1 MKKFMCT
8 AAAVA
13 FSLYATAQE
22 KADSAKIDILLL
34 PNVELNAVNVLGTW
48 AEKNDPIA
56 QINLTQKDI
65 EALNTGR
72 DLPYVLQDVAGVVS
86 FSDAGNGVG
95 YTNMRV
101 RGSDI
106 TRINVTVNGIP
117 MNDAESHG
125 VVWVNTPDLMSS
137 TNAIQLQKGVG
148 TSTNGSG
155 AFGASLG
162 LSTLGA
168 GEKGGR
174 ITLGAGSYGTQRAT
188 LEANTG
194 KSASGFWMNT
204 RISSITSDGYVE
216 RASSDLQ
223 SYYVSAG
230 FAGGGHYVEAVR
242 FGGGERTYQ
251 AWYGVDSTTMYGG
264 AWDAA
269 PRTNAAGAI
278 YDDMWNVVGTYDDQV
293 DNYGQEHTQLHYRYS
308 NLFGGTFA
316 AALHHTA
323 GAGYYEEYNQGS
335 VLGLSFMDFGLMPYY
350 TATGDTVAY
359 GDVVT
364 RKWLDNDF
372 YGATSSWTYENGGQ
386 RVQLGGGVHRYEGAH
401 FGRVI
406 WANNPNVST
415 LDGEYYTGDA
425 VKDDA
430 NIYAKY
436 AVTSNNLLVY
446 ADAQY
451 RYVNHSSTG
460 GSATG
465 PANFD
470 RTFNF
475 FNPKVGMTYNLGGN
489 QVFGAYAGVGHREP
503 NRTDLQY
510 AADAN
515 ALQAERMLDIEFNF
529 RNSGEEWAFD
539 VNAYRQ
545 QYQNQLVL
553 TGAIDA
559 QGYPIREN
567 VGQSFRQ
574 GIEFTGAYE
583 LTSALSATA
592 NVALSQN
599 ENVNWVSDPTSSFVD
614 NTTIAFSPGAVASAR
629 LTYAKKGFEA
639 TLWNQY
645 VGKQYM
651 SNEGLEA
658 HSLPAYHII
667 NARTSYTWNCSD
679 MQRLV
684 GFVEFRNLG
693 NTSYAAN
700 GYMYRDELDNYIAYY
715 YAQATFNI
723 MTGLTFEF

>member
-1 MKKFMCT
+1 MKHVMST
-8 AAAVA
+8 AVA
-13 FSLYATAQE
+13 VALSLYATAQE

-34 PNVELNAVNVLGTW
+34 PNVELNEVNVLGTW
-48 AEKNDPIA
+48 AQKEDPIA
-56 QINLTQKDI
+56 QINLTEKDI

-125 VVWVNTPDLMSS
+125 VFWVNTPDLMSS

-188 LEANTG
+188 MEAGTG

-251 AWYGVDSTTMYGG
+251 AWYGVDSTTMYGP
-264 AWDAA
+264 DAY
-269 PRTNAAGAI
+269 PQFNAAGAL
-278 YDDMWNVVGTYDDQV
+278 YDDAWSVIGTYDDQV

-323 GAGYYEEYNQGS
+323 GAGYYEEYNQG
-335 VLGLSFMDFGLMPYY
+335 FAFADFGISNYVSAM
-350 TATGDTVAY
+350 DTVTF
-359 GDVVT
+359 GDVVS

-372 YGATSSWTYENGGQ
+372 YGATSSWTYENGDQ

-415 LDGEYYTGDA
+415 LDGDYYTGDA
-425 VKDDA
+425 IKDDA

-436 AVTSNNLLVY
+436 ALTSNNLLVY

-489 QVFGAYAGVGHREP
+489 QILGAYAGVGHREP

-510 AADAN
+510 ADDAN
-515 ALQAERMLDIEFNF
+515 SLQAERMLDMEFNF
-529 RNSGEEWAFD
+529 RNSGEKWAFD

-567 VGQSFRQ
+567 VGQSLRQ
-574 GIEFTGAYE
+574 GVEFTGAYE
-583 LTSALSATA
+583 LTTALSATA

-599 ENVNWVSDPTSSFVD
+599 ENVNWVSDPLSSFVD
-614 NTTIAFSPGAVASAR
+614 NTPIAFSPGAVASAR
-629 LTYAKKGFEA
+629 LTYTKKGFEA

-651 SNEGLEA
+651 SNEGLDA

-679 MQRLV
+679 MQRLI

-700 GYMYRDELDNYIAYY
+700 GYMWGDFAYY
-715 YAQATFNI
+715 YAQATFNV

>member
-1 MKKFMCT
+1 MFT
-8 AAAVA
+8 AASVA
-13 FSLYATAQE
+13 LSLLATAQE
-22 KADSAKIDILLL
+22 KADSVKADILLL
-34 PNVELNAVNVLGTW
+34 PKVELNEVNVLGNW
-48 AEKNDPIA
+48 AQKDDPIA
-56 QINLTQKDI
+56 QINLTEKDV

-125 VVWVNTPDLMSS
+125 VFWVNTPDLMSS

-188 LEANTG
+188 MEASTG
-194 KSASGFWMNT
+194 VSASGFWMNT
-204 RISSITSDGYVE
+204 RISSITSNGYVE

-230 FAGGGHYVEAVR
+230 FAGGGHYMEAIR

-251 AWYGVDSTTMYGG
+251 AWYGIDSTTMYGP
-264 AWDAA
+264 DAF
-269 PRTNAAGAI
+269 PQFNAAGAL
-278 YDDMWNVVGTYDDQV
+278 YDDTWSVIGTYDDQV

-316 AALHHTA
+316 AAFHHTA
-323 GAGYYEEYNQGS
+323 GAGYYEEYNQG
-335 VLGLSFMDFGLMPYY
+335 FAFADFGIANYFSAM
-350 TATGDTVAY
+350 DTVVF

-372 YGATSSWTYENGGQ
+372 YGATSSWTYENGDQ

-401 FGRVI
+401 FGEVI

-415 LDGEYYTGDA
+415 LDDDYYTGDA
-425 VKDDA
+425 IKDDA
-430 NIYAKY
+430 NVYAKY
-436 AVTSNNLLVY
+436 ALTNNNLLVY

-451 RYVNHSSTG
+451 RFVNHSSTG

-475 FNPKVGMTYNLGGN
+475 FNPKVGLTYNLGGN
-489 QVFGAYAGVGHREP
+489 QIFGAYAGVGHREP

-510 AADAN
+510 ADDAN
-515 ALQAERMLDIEFNF
+515 ALQAERMLDMEFNF
-529 RNSGEEWAFD
+529 RNSGEKWTFD

-574 GIEFTGAYE
+574 GLEFAGAYE
-583 LTSALSATA
+583 LSSVLSATA

-599 ENVNWVSDPTSSFVD
+599 ENVNWISDPISSFID
-614 NTTIAFSPGAVASAR
+614 NTPIAFSPGAVASVR

-667 NARTSYTWNCSD
+667 NARTSYSWSCDDRQKVT
-679 MQRLV
+679 

-700 GYMYRDELDNYIAYY
+700 GYMWGDFAYY

>member
-1 MKKFMCT
+1 MKHVMST
-8 AAAVA
+8 AVA
-13 FSLYATAQE
+13 VALSLYATAQE
-22 KADSAKIDILLL
+22 QADSAKIDILLL
-34 PNVELNAVNVLGTW
+34 PNVELNEVNVLGTW
-48 AEKNDPIA
+48 AQKDDPIA
-56 QINLTQKDI
+56 QINLTEKAI

-125 VVWVNTPDLMSS
+125 VFWVNTPDLMSS

-188 LEANTG
+188 MEAGTG

-251 AWYGVDSTTMYGG
+251 AWYGVDSTTMYGP
-264 AWDAA
+264 DAY
-269 PRTNAAGAI
+269 PQFNAAGAL
-278 YDDMWNVVGTYDDQV
+278 YDDAWSVIGTYDDQV

-323 GAGYYEEYNQGS
+323 GAGYYEEYNQG
-335 VLGLSFMDFGLMPYY
+335 FAFADFGISNYVSAM
-350 TATGDTVAY
+350 DTVTF
-359 GDVVT
+359 GDVVS

-372 YGATSSWTYENGGQ
+372 YGATSSWTYENGDQ

-415 LDGEYYTGDA
+415 LDGDYYTGDA
-425 VKDDA
+425 IKDDA

-436 AVTSNNLLVY
+436 ALTSNNLLVY

-489 QVFGAYAGVGHREP
+489 QILGAYAGVGHREP

-510 AADAN
+510 ADDAN
-515 ALQAERMLDIEFNF
+515 SLQAERMLDMEFNF
-529 RNSGEEWAFD
+529 RNSGEKWAFD

-559 QGYPIREN
+559 
-567 VGQSFRQ
+567 
-574 GIEFTGAYE
+574 
-583 LTSALSATA
+583 
-592 NVALSQN
+592 
-599 ENVNWVSDPTSSFVD
+599 
-614 NTTIAFSPGAVASAR
+614 
-629 LTYAKKGFEA
+629 
-639 TLWNQY
+639 
-645 VGKQYM
+645 
-651 SNEGLEA
+651 
-658 HSLPAYHII
+658 
-667 NARTSYTWNCSD
+667 
-679 MQRLV
+679 
-684 GFVEFRNLG
+684 
-693 NTSYAAN
+693 
-700 GYMYRDELDNYIAYY
+700 
-715 YAQATFNI
+715 
-723 MTGLTFEF
+723 

>member
-1 MKKFMCT
+1 MFT
-8 AAAVA
+8 AASVA
-13 FSLYATAQE
+13 LSLLATAQE
-22 KADSAKIDILLL
+22 KADSVKADILLL
-34 PNVELNAVNVLGTW
+34 PKVELNEVNVLGTW
-48 AEKNDPIA
+48 AQKDDPIA
-56 QINLTQKDI
+56 QINLTEKDV

-125 VVWVNTPDLMSS
+125 VFWVNTPDLMSS

-174 ITLGAGSYGTQRAT
+174 ITLGAGSFGTQRAT
-188 LEANTG
+188 MEASTG
-194 KSASGFWMNT
+194 VSASGFWMNT
-204 RISSITSDGYVE
+204 RISSITSNGYVE

-230 FAGGGHYVEAVR
+230 FAGGGHFMEAIR

-251 AWYGVDSTTMYGG
+251 AWYGIDSTTMYGP
-264 AWDAA
+264 DAF
-269 PRTNAAGAI
+269 PQFNAAGAL
-278 YDDMWNVVGTYDDQV
+278 YDDTWSVIGTYDDQA

-323 GAGYYEEYNQGS
+323 GAGYYEEYNQG
-335 VLGLSFMDFGLMPYY
+335 FAFADFGIANYFSAM
-350 TATGDTVAY
+350 DTVVF

-372 YGATSSWTYENGGQ
+372 YGATSSWTYENGDQ
-386 RVQLGGGVHRYEGAH
+386 RLQLGGGVHRYEGAH
-401 FGRVI
+401 FGEVI

-415 LDGEYYTGDA
+415 LDDDYYTGDA
-425 VKDDA
+425 IKDDA
-430 NIYAKY
+430 NVYAKY
-436 AVTSNNLLVY
+436 ALTNNNILVY

-451 RYVNHSSTG
+451 RFVNHSSTG

-475 FNPKVGMTYNLGGN
+475 FNPKVGLTYNLGGN
-489 QVFGAYAGVGHREP
+489 QIFGAYAGVGHREP

-510 AADAN
+510 ADDPN
-515 ALQAERMLDIEFNF
+515 ALQAEQMLDLEFNY
-529 RNSGEEWAFD
+529 RNSGEKWAFD

-545 QYQNQLVL
+545 QYRNQLVL

-574 GIEFTGAYE
+574 GLEFTGAYQ
-583 LTSALSATA
+583 LSSVLSATA

-614 NTTIAFSPGAVASAR
+614 NTPIAFSPGAVTSAR

-658 HSLPAYHII
+658 HRLPAYHII
-667 NARTSYTWNCSD
+667 NARTSYTWNCGD

-700 GYMYRDELDNYIAYY
+700 GYMWGDFAYY
-715 YAQATFNI
+715 YAQATYNI

>member
-1 MKKFMCT
+1 MKHVMST
-8 AAAVA
+8 AVA
-13 FSLYATAQE
+13 VALSLYATAQE
-22 KADSAKIDILLL
+22 QADSAKIDILLL
-34 PNVELNAVNVLGTW
+34 PNVELNEVNVLGTW
-48 AEKNDPIA
+48 AQKDDPIA
-56 QINLTQKDI
+56 QINLTEKAI

-125 VVWVNTPDLMSS
+125 VFWVNTPDLMSS

-188 LEANTG
+188 MEAGTG

-251 AWYGVDSTTMYGG
+251 AWYGVDSTTMYGP
-264 AWDAA
+264 DAY
-269 PRTNAAGAI
+269 PQFNAAGAL
-278 YDDMWNVVGTYDDQV
+278 YDDAWSVIGIYDDQV

-323 GAGYYEEYNQGS
+323 GAGYYEEYNQG
-335 VLGLSFMDFGLMPYY
+335 FAFADFGISNYVSAM
-350 TATGDTVAY
+350 DTVTF
-359 GDVVT
+359 GDVVS

-372 YGATSSWTYENGGQ
+372 YGATSSWTYENGDQ

-415 LDGEYYTGDA
+415 IDGDYYTGDA
-425 VKDDA
+425 IKDDA

-436 AVTSNNLLVY
+436 ALTSNNLLVY

-489 QVFGAYAGVGHREP
+489 QILGAYAGVGHREP

-510 AADAN
+510 ADDAN
-515 ALQAERMLDIEFNF
+515 SLQAERMLDMEFNF
-529 RNSGEEWAFD
+529 RNSGEKWAFD

-574 GIEFTGAYE
+574 GVEFTGAYE
-583 LTSALSATA
+583 LTTALSATA

-599 ENVNWVSDPTSSFVD
+599 ENVNWVSDPTSSFLD
-614 NTTIAFSPGAVASAR
+614 NTPIAFSPGAVASAR

-651 SNEGLEA
+651 SNEGLDA

-679 MQRLV
+679 MQRLI

-700 GYMYRDELDNYIAYY
+700 GYMWGDFAYY
-715 YAQATFNI
+715 YAQATFNV
-723 MTGLTFEF
+723 MTGLTFDF

>member
-1 MKKFMCT
+1 MLS
-8 AAAVA
+8 AVGLA
-13 FSLYATAQE
+13 LSLFATAQE
-22 KADSAKIDILLL
+22 KTDSVKVDIRLL
-34 PNVELNAVNVLGTW
+34 PKVELNEVNVLGTW
-48 AEKNDPIA
+48 AQKEDPIA
-56 QINLTQKDI
+56 QINLTKKDV

-72 DLPYVLQDVAGVVS
+72 DLPYVLQDVTGVVS

-125 VVWVNTPDLMSS
+125 VFWVNTPDLMSS

-174 ITLGAGSYGTQRAT
+174 ITLGAGSFGTQRAT
-188 LEANTG
+188 IEASTG
-194 KSASGFWMNT
+194 KTKSGFWMNT

-230 FAGGGHYVEAVR
+230 FAGGGHYFEAIR

-251 AWYGVDSTTMYGG
+251 AWYGVDSTTMYGQN
-264 AWDAA
+264 AY
-269 PRTNAAGAI
+269 PQFNAAGAL
-278 YDDMWNVVGTYDDQV
+278 YDDNWNVIGTYNDQV

-308 NLFGGTFA
+308 NLFGGIFA

-323 GAGYYEEYNQGS
+323 GAGYYEEYNQG
-335 VLGLSFMDFGLMPYY
+335 FAFADFGIANYISAM
-350 TATGDTVAY
+350 DTLAF

-364 RKWLDNDF
+364 RKWLDNSF
-372 YGATSSWTYENGGQ
+372 YGATSSWTYEKDGQ
-386 RVQLGGGVHRYEGAH
+386 RLQLGGGVHRYDGAH
-401 FGRVI
+401 FGKVI

-415 LDGEYYTGDA
+415 LDDDYYTGDA
-425 VKDDA
+425 IKDDA
-430 NIYAKY
+430 NFYAKY
-436 AVTSNNLLVY
+436 ALTKNNLLVF

-451 RYVNHSSTG
+451 RFVNHSSTG

-475 FNPKVGMTYNLGGN
+475 FNPKVGLTYNLSGS
-489 QVFGAYAGVGHREP
+489 QILGAYAGIGHREP

-510 AADAN
+510 ADDPN
-515 ALQAERMLDIEFNF
+515 ELLAERMLDIEFNF
-529 RNSGEEWAFD
+529 RNSGEKWAFD

-574 GIEFTGAYE
+574 GVEFTGAYE

-599 ENVNWVSDPTSSFVD
+599 ENVNWVSDLTSSFVG
-614 NTTIAFSPGAVASAR
+614 NTSIAFSPGTVASAR
-629 LTYAKKGFEA
+629 LTYVKKGFEA

-651 SNEGLEA
+651 SNEALEA
-658 HSLPAYHII
+658 HSLPAYHVI
-667 NARTSYTWNCSD
+667 NARTSFTWYGKH
-679 MQRLV
+679 RKV
-684 GFVEFRNLG
+684 TGFVEFRNLG

-700 GYMYRDELDNYIAYY
+700 GYMWGDFAYY

>member
-1 MKKFMCT
+1 MKHVMST
-8 AAAVA
+8 AVA
-13 FSLYATAQE
+13 VALSLYATAQE
-22 KADSAKIDILLL
+22 QADSAKIDILLL
-34 PNVELNAVNVLGTW
+34 PNVELNEVNVLGTW
-48 AEKNDPIA
+48 AQKDDPIA
-56 QINLTQKDI
+56 QINLTEKAI

-125 VVWVNTPDLMSS
+125 VFWVNTPDLMSS

-188 LEANTG
+188 MEAGTG

-251 AWYGVDSTTMYGG
+251 AWYGVDSTTMYGP
-264 AWDAA
+264 DAY
-269 PRTNAAGAI
+269 PQFNAAGAL
-278 YDDMWNVVGTYDDQV
+278 YDDAWSVIGTYDDQV

-323 GAGYYEEYNQGS
+323 GAGYYEEYNQG
-335 VLGLSFMDFGLMPYY
+335 FAFADFGISNYVSAM
-350 TATGDTVAY
+350 DTVTF
-359 GDVVT
+359 GDVVS

-372 YGATSSWTYENGGQ
+372 YGATSSWTYENGDQ
-386 RVQLGGGVHRYEGAH
+386 RVQLGGGAHRYEGAH

-415 LDGEYYTGDA
+415 LDGDYYTGDA
-425 VKDDA
+425 IKDDA

-436 AVTSNNLLVY
+436 ALTSNNLLVY

-489 QVFGAYAGVGHREP
+489 QILGAYAGVGHREP

-510 AADAN
+510 ADDAN
-515 ALQAERMLDIEFNF
+515 SLQAERMLDMEFNF
-529 RNSGEEWAFD
+529 RNSGEKWAFD

-574 GIEFTGAYE
+574 GVEFTGAYE

-599 ENVNWVSDPTSSFVD
+599 ENVNWVSDPLSSFVD
-614 NTTIAFSPGAVASAR
+614 NTPIAFSPGAVASAR

-651 SNEGLEA
+651 SNEGLDA

-679 MQRLV
+679 MQRLI

-700 GYMYRDELDNYIAYY
+700 GYMWGDFAYY
-715 YAQATFNI
+715 YAQATFNV
-723 MTGLTFEF
+723 MTGLTFDF

>member
-1 MKKFMCT
+1 MKHVMST
-8 AAAVA
+8 AVA
-13 FSLYATAQE
+13 VALSLYATAQE
-22 KADSAKIDILLL
+22 QADSAKIDILLL
-34 PNVELNAVNVLGTW
+34 PNVELNEVNVLGTW
-48 AEKNDPIA
+48 AQKDDPIA
-56 QINLTQKDI
+56 QINLTEKAI

-125 VVWVNTPDLMSS
+125 VFWVNTPDLMSS

-188 LEANTG
+188 MEAGTG

-251 AWYGVDSTTMYGG
+251 AWYGVDSTTMYGP
-264 AWDAA
+264 DAY
-269 PRTNAAGAI
+269 PQFNAAGAL
-278 YDDMWNVVGTYDDQV
+278 YDDAWSVIGTYDDQV

-323 GAGYYEEYNQGS
+323 GAGYYEEYNQG
-335 VLGLSFMDFGLMPYY
+335 FAFADFGISNYVSAM
-350 TATGDTVAY
+350 DTVTF
-359 GDVVT
+359 GDVVS

-372 YGATSSWTYENGGQ
+372 YGATSSWTYENGDQ

-415 LDGEYYTGDA
+415 LDGDYYTGDA
-425 VKDDA
+425 IKDDA

-436 AVTSNNLLVY
+436 ALTSNNLLVY

-451 RYVNHSSTG
+451 RHVNHSSTG

-489 QVFGAYAGVGHREP
+489 QILGAYAGVGHREP

-510 AADAN
+510 ADDAN
-515 ALQAERMLDIEFNF
+515 SLQAERMLDMEFNF
-529 RNSGEEWAFD
+529 RNSGEKWAFD

-545 QYQNQLVL
+545 HYQNQLVL

-567 VGQSFRQ
+567 VGQSLRQ
-574 GIEFTGAYE
+574 GVEFTGAYE
-583 LTSALSATA
+583 LTTALSATA

-599 ENVNWVSDPTSSFVD
+599 ENVNWVSDPLSSFVD
-614 NTTIAFSPGAVASAR
+614 NTSIAFSPGAVASAR
-629 LTYAKKGFEA
+629 LTYTKKGFEA

-651 SNEGLEA
+651 SNEGLDA

-679 MQRLV
+679 MQRLI

-700 GYMYRDELDNYIAYY
+700 GYMWGDFAYY
-715 YAQATFNI
+715 YAQATFNV

>member
-1 MKKFMCT
+1 MKHVMST
-8 AAAVA
+8 AVA
-13 FSLYATAQE
+13 VALSLYATAQE

-34 PNVELNAVNVLGTW
+34 PNVELNEVNVLGTW
-48 AEKNDPIA
+48 AQKEDPIA
-56 QINLTQKDI
+56 QINLTEKDI

-125 VVWVNTPDLMSS
+125 VFWVNTPDLMSS

-188 LEANTG
+188 MEASTG
-194 KSASGFWMNT
+194 KTASGFWMNT

-251 AWYGVDSTTMYGG
+251 AWYGVDTTTMYGP
-264 AWDAA
+264 DAY
-269 PRTNAAGAI
+269 PQFNAAGAL
-278 YDDMWNVVGTYDDQV
+278 YDDTWSVIGTYDDQV

-323 GAGYYEEYNQGS
+323 GAGYYEEYNQG
-335 VLGLSFMDFGLMPYY
+335 FAFADFGIGNYVSAM
-350 TATGDTVAY
+350 DTVAF

-372 YGATSSWTYENGGQ
+372 YGATSSWTYENGDQ
-386 RVQLGGGVHRYEGAH
+386 RVQLCGGVHRYEGAH

-415 LDGEYYTGDA
+415 LDGDYYTGDA

-430 NIYAKY
+430 NVYAKY
-436 AVTSNNLLVY
+436 ALTKNKLLVY

-489 QVFGAYAGVGHREP
+489 QILGAYAGVGHREP

-510 AADAN
+510 ADDAN
-515 ALQAERMLDIEFNF
+515 SLQAERMLDMEFNF
-529 RNSGEEWAFD
+529 RNSGEKWAFD

-567 VGQSFRQ
+567 VGQSLRQ
-574 GIEFTGAYE
+574 GVEFTGAYE
-583 LTSALSATA
+583 LTTALSATA

-599 ENVNWVSDPTSSFVD
+599 ENVNWVSDPLSSFVD
-614 NTTIAFSPGAVASAR
+614 NTSIAFSPDAVASAR
-629 LTYAKKGFEA
+629 LTYTKKGFEA

-651 SNEGLEA
+651 SNEGLDA

-679 MQRLV
+679 MQRLI

-700 GYMYRDELDNYIAYY
+700 GYMWGDFAYY
-715 YAQATFNI
+715 YAQANFNV
-723 MTGLTFEF
+723 MTGLTFKF

>member
-1 MKKFMCT
+1 MKHVMST
-8 AAAVA
+8 AVA
-13 FSLYATAQE
+13 VALSLYATAQE

-34 PNVELNAVNVLGTW
+34 PNVELNEVNVLGTW
-48 AEKNDPIA
+48 AQKEDPIA
-56 QINLTQKDI
+56 QINLTEKDI

-125 VVWVNTPDLMSS
+125 VFWVNTPDLMSS

-188 LEANTG
+188 MEASTG
-194 KSASGFWMNT
+194 KTASGFWMNT

-251 AWYGVDSTTMYGG
+251 AWYGVDTTTMYGP
-264 AWDAA
+264 DAY
-269 PRTNAAGAI
+269 PQFNAAGAL
-278 YDDMWNVVGTYDDQV
+278 YDDTWSVIGTYDDQV

-323 GAGYYEEYNQGS
+323 GAGYYEEYNQG
-335 VLGLSFMDFGLMPYY
+335 FAFADFGIGNYVSAM
-350 TATGDTVAY
+350 DTVAF

-415 LDGEYYTGDA
+415 LDGDYYTGDA

-451 RYVNHSSTG
+451 RYVNHNSTG

-489 QVFGAYAGVGHREP
+489 QVFGAYAGIGHREP

-510 AADAN
+510 ADDAN
-515 ALQAERMLDIEFNF
+515 ALQAERMLDMEFNF
-529 RNSGEEWAFD
+529 RNSGEKWAFD

-574 GIEFTGAYE
+574 GLEFTGAYE

-599 ENVNWVSDPTSSFVD
+599 ENVNWVSDPLSSFVD
-614 NTTIAFSPGAVASAR
+614 NTPIAFSPGAVASAR

-645 VGKQYM
+645 VGKQYL

-658 HSLPAYHII
+658 YSLPAYHII

-679 MQRLV
+679 VQRLI

-700 GYMYRDELDNYIAYY
+700 GYMWGDFAYY
-715 YAQATFNI
+715 YAQATFNL
-723 MTGLTFEF
+723 MTGLTLEF

>member
-1 MKKFMCT
+1 MFT
-8 AAAVA
+8 AV
-13 FSLYATAQE
+13 SLALSLLATAQE
-22 KADSAKIDILLL
+22 KADSVKVDILLL
-34 PNVELNAVNVLGTW
+34 PNVELNEVNVLGTW
-48 AEKNDPIA
+48 AQKDDPIA
-56 QINLTQKDI
+56 QINLTEKDV

-125 VVWVNTPDLMSS
+125 VFWVNTPDLMSS

-174 ITLGAGSYGTQRAT
+174 ITLGAGSFGTQRAT
-188 LEANTG
+188 MEASTG
-194 KSASGFWMNT
+194 KTASGFWMNT
-204 RISSITSDGYVE
+204 RLSSITSDGYVE

-230 FAGGGHYVEAVR
+230 FAGGGHYVEAIR

-251 AWYGVDSTTMYGG
+251 AWYGIDSTTMYGPN
-264 AWDAA
+264 AF
-269 PRTNAAGAI
+269 PQFNAAGAI
-278 YDDMWNVVGTYDDQV
+278 YDDSWNVLGTYDDQV

-316 AALHHTA
+316 AAFHHTA
-323 GAGYYEEYNQGS
+323 GAGYYEEFNQGL
-335 VLGLSFMDFGLMPYY
+335 VLGSNFNDFGLMPYY
-350 TATGDTVAY
+350 SSNGDTISQ

-372 YGATSSWTYENGGQ
+372 YGATSSWTYENGKH
-386 RVQLGGGVHRYEGAH
+386 RIQLGGGVHRYDGAH
-401 FGRVI
+401 FGEVI
-406 WANNPNVST
+406 WANNPNISGT
-415 LDGEYYTGDA
+415 DSSYYNGDA
-425 VKDDA
+425 EKVDA
-430 NIYAKY
+430 NLYGKY
-436 AVTSNNLLVY
+436 ALTRNKLLFY

-451 RYVNHSSTG
+451 RFVSHYSEG
-460 GSATG
+460 ISATG
-465 PANFD
+465 PGVFD
-470 RTFNF
+470 RTFLF
-475 FNPKVGMTYNLGGN
+475 FNPKVGLTYDLGGN
-489 QVFGAYAGVGHREP
+489 QIFGAYAGVGHREP

-510 AADAN
+510 ADDPN
-515 ALQAERMLDIEFNF
+515 ALQAEQMLDLEFNY
-529 RNSGEEWAFD
+529 RNSGEKWAFD

-553 TGAIDA
+553 TGEIDN
-559 QGYPIREN
+559 QGYAIREN

-574 GIEFTGAYE
+574 GLEFTGAYQ
-583 LTSALSATA
+583 LSSVLSATA

-599 ENVNWVSDPTSSFVD
+599 ENVNWVSDATSSFVD
-614 NTTIAFSPGAVASAR
+614 NTPIAFSPGAVTSAR
-629 LTYAKKGFEA
+629 LTYTKKGFEA

-658 HSLPAYHII
+658 HRLPAYHII
-667 NARTSYTWNCSD
+667 NARTSYTWNCGD

-700 GYMYRDELDNYIAYY
+700 GYMWGDFAYY

>member
-1 MKKFMCT
+1 
-8 AAAVA
+8 
-13 FSLYATAQE
+13 
-22 KADSAKIDILLL
+22 
-34 PNVELNAVNVLGTW
+34 
-48 AEKNDPIA
+48 
-56 QINLTQKDI
+56 
-65 EALNTGR
+65 
-72 DLPYVLQDVAGVVS
+72 
-86 FSDAGNGVG
+86 
-95 YTNMRV
+95 
-101 RGSDI
+101 
-106 TRINVTVNGIP
+106 
-117 MNDAESHG
+117 
-125 VVWVNTPDLMSS
+125 
-137 TNAIQLQKGVG
+137 
-148 TSTNGSG
+148 
-155 AFGASLG
+155 
-162 LSTLGA
+162 
-168 GEKGGR
+168 
-174 ITLGAGSYGTQRAT
+174 
-188 LEANTG
+188 
-194 KSASGFWMNT
+194 
-204 RISSITSDGYVE
+204 
-216 RASSDLQ
+216 
-223 SYYVSAG
+223 
-230 FAGGGHYVEAVR
+230 
-242 FGGGERTYQ
+242 
-251 AWYGVDSTTMYGG
+251 
-264 AWDAA
+264 
-269 PRTNAAGAI
+269 
-278 YDDMWNVVGTYDDQV
+278 VGTYDDQV
-293 DNYGQEHTQLHYRYS
+293 DNYGQEHTQLHYRFA

-350 TATGDTVAY
+350 TAAGDTVSY

-372 YGATSSWTYENGGQ
+372 YGATSSWTYDHGDH
-386 RVQLGGGVHRYEGAH
+386 RIQLGGGVHRYDGGH

-406 WANNPNVST
+406 WANNPNVSA
-415 LDGEYYTGDA
+415 LAGNYYQGDA
-425 VKDDA
+425 RKDDA

-436 AVTSNNLLVY
+436 AFTQNRLLVY

-451 RYVNHSSTG
+451 RYVNHRSTG

-465 PANFD
+465 SAYFD

-475 FNPKVGMTYNLGGN
+475 FNPKVGLTYDLGKN
-489 QVFGAYAGVGHREP
+489 ELFGLYAGVGHREP

-510 AADAN
+510 AASADE
-515 ALQAERMLDIEFNF
+515 LDAERMLDVELNY
-529 RNSGEEWAFD
+529 RKAGDHWAFD

-574 GIEFTGAYE
+574 GLELTGAYE

-599 ENVNWVSDPTSSFVD
+599 ENVNWVSDPLSSFVD
-614 NTTIAFSPGAVASAR
+614 NTPIAFSPGAVASTR

-651 SNEGLEA
+651 SNEGKDA
-658 HSLPAYHII
+658 HSLPAYHVI

-679 MQRLV
+679 VQRLI

-700 GYMYRDELDNYIAYY
+700 GYMWGDFAYY

>member
-1 MKKFMCT
+1 MKHVMST
-8 AAAVA
+8 AVA
-13 FSLYATAQE
+13 VALSLYATAQE
-22 KADSAKIDILLL
+22 QADSAKIDILLL
-34 PNVELNAVNVLGTW
+34 PNVELNEVNVMGTW
-48 AEKNDPIA
+48 AQKDDPIA
-56 QINLTQKDI
+56 QINLTEKAI

-125 VVWVNTPDLMSS
+125 VFWVNTPDLMSS

-188 LEANTG
+188 MEAGTG

-251 AWYGVDSTTMYGG
+251 AWYGVDSTTMYGP
-264 AWDAA
+264 DAY
-269 PRTNAAGAI
+269 PQFNAAGAL
-278 YDDMWNVVGTYDDQV
+278 YDDAWSVIGTYDDQV

-323 GAGYYEEYNQGS
+323 GAGYYEEYNQG
-335 VLGLSFMDFGLMPYY
+335 FAFADFGISNYVSAM
-350 TATGDTVAY
+350 DTVTF
-359 GDVVT
+359 GDVVS

-372 YGATSSWTYENGGQ
+372 YGATSSWTYENGDQ

-415 LDGEYYTGDA
+415 LDGDYYTGDA
-425 VKDDA
+425 IKDDA

-436 AVTSNNLLVY
+436 ALTSNNLLVY

-489 QVFGAYAGVGHREP
+489 QILGAYAGVGHREP

-510 AADAN
+510 ADDAN
-515 ALQAERMLDIEFNF
+515 SLQAERMLDMEFNF
-529 RNSGEEWAFD
+529 RNSGEKWAFD

-567 VGQSFRQ
+567 VGQSLRQ
-574 GIEFTGAYE
+574 GVEFTGAYE
-583 LTSALSATA
+583 LTTALSATA

-599 ENVNWVSDPTSSFVD
+599 ENVNWVSDPLSSFVD
-614 NTTIAFSPGAVASAR
+614 NTSIAFSPGAVASAR
-629 LTYAKKGFEA
+629 LTYTKKGFEA

-651 SNEGLEA
+651 SNEGLDA

-679 MQRLV
+679 MQRLI

-700 GYMYRDELDNYIAYY
+700 GYMWGDFAYY
-715 YAQATFNI
+715 YAQATFNV

>member
-1 MKKFMCT
+1 MKHVMST
-8 AAAVA
+8 AVA
-13 FSLYATAQE
+13 VALSLYATAQE
-22 KADSAKIDILLL
+22 QADSAKIDILLL
-34 PNVELNAVNVLGTW
+34 PNVELNEVNVLGTW
-48 AEKNDPIA
+48 AQKDDPIA
-56 QINLTQKDI
+56 QINLTEKAI

-125 VVWVNTPDLMSS
+125 VFWVNTPDLMSS

-188 LEANTG
+188 MEAGTG

-251 AWYGVDSTTMYGG
+251 AWYGVDSTTMYGP
-264 AWDAA
+264 DAY
-269 PRTNAAGAI
+269 PQFNAAGAL
-278 YDDMWNVVGTYDDQV
+278 YDDAWSVIGTYDDQV

-323 GAGYYEEYNQGS
+323 GAGYYEEYNQG
-335 VLGLSFMDFGLMPYY
+335 FAFADFGISNYVSAM
-350 TATGDTVAY
+350 DTVTF
-359 GDVVT
+359 GDVVS

-372 YGATSSWTYENGGQ
+372 YGATSSWTYENGDQ

-415 LDGEYYTGDA
+415 LDGDYYTGDA
-425 VKDDA
+425 IKDDA

-436 AVTSNNLLVY
+436 ALTSNNLLVY

-475 FNPKVGMTYNLGGN
+475 FNLKVGMTYNLGGN
-489 QVFGAYAGVGHREP
+489 QILGAYAGVGHREP

-510 AADAN
+510 ADDAN
-515 ALQAERMLDIEFNF
+515 SLQAERMLDMEFNF
-529 RNSGEEWAFD
+529 RNSGEKWAFD

-574 GIEFTGAYE
+574 GVEFTGAYE
-583 LTSALSATA
+583 LTTALSATA

-599 ENVNWVSDPTSSFVD
+599 ENVNWVSDPTSSFLD
-614 NTTIAFSPGAVASAR
+614 NTPIAFSPGAVASAR

-651 SNEGLEA
+651 SNEGLDA

-679 MQRLV
+679 MQRLI

-700 GYMYRDELDNYIAYY
+700 GYMWGDFAYY
-715 YAQATFNI
+715 YAQATFNV
-723 MTGLTFEF
+723 MTGLTFDF

>member
-1 MKKFMCT
+1 MKHVMST
-8 AAAVA
+8 AVA
-13 FSLYATAQE
+13 VALSLYATAQE
-22 KADSAKIDILLL
+22 QADSAKIDILLL
-34 PNVELNAVNVLGTW
+34 PNVELNEVNVLGTW
-48 AEKNDPIA
+48 AQKDDPIA
-56 QINLTQKDI
+56 QINLTEKAI

-125 VVWVNTPDLMSS
+125 VFWVNTPDLMSS

-188 LEANTG
+188 MEAGTG

-251 AWYGVDSTTMYGG
+251 AWYGVDSTTMYGP
-264 AWDAA
+264 DAY
-269 PRTNAAGAI
+269 PQFNAAGAL
-278 YDDMWNVVGTYDDQV
+278 YDDAWSVIGTYDDQV

-323 GAGYYEEYNQGS
+323 GAGYYEEYNQG
-335 VLGLSFMDFGLMPYY
+335 FAFADFGISNYVSAM
-350 TATGDTVAY
+350 DTVTF
-359 GDVVT
+359 GDVVS

-372 YGATSSWTYENGGQ
+372 YGATSSWTYENGDQ

-415 LDGEYYTGDA
+415 LDGDYYTGDA
-425 VKDDA
+425 IKDDA

-436 AVTSNNLLVY
+436 ALTSNNLLVY

-489 QVFGAYAGVGHREP
+489 QILGAYAGVGHREP

-510 AADAN
+510 ADDAN
-515 ALQAERMLDIEFNF
+515 SLQAERMLDMEFNF
-529 RNSGEEWAFD
+529 RNSGEKWAFD

-567 VGQSFRQ
+567 VGQSLRQ
-574 GIEFTGAYE
+574 GVEFTGAYE
-583 LTSALSATA
+583 LTTALSATA

-599 ENVNWVSDPTSSFVD
+599 ENVNWVSDPLSSFVD
-614 NTTIAFSPGAVASAR
+614 NTPIAFSPGAVASAR

-651 SNEGLEA
+651 SNEGLDA

-679 MQRLV
+679 MQRLI

-700 GYMYRDELDNYIAYY
+700 GYMWGDFAYY
-715 YAQATFNI
+715 YAQATFNV

>member
-1 MKKFMCT
+1 
-8 AAAVA
+8 
-13 FSLYATAQE
+13 
-22 KADSAKIDILLL
+22 
-34 PNVELNAVNVLGTW
+34 
-48 AEKNDPIA
+48 
-56 QINLTQKDI
+56 
-65 EALNTGR
+65 
-72 DLPYVLQDVAGVVS
+72 
-86 FSDAGNGVG
+86 
-95 YTNMRV
+95 
-101 RGSDI
+101 
-106 TRINVTVNGIP
+106 
-117 MNDAESHG
+117 
-125 VVWVNTPDLMSS
+125 
-137 TNAIQLQKGVG
+137 
-148 TSTNGSG
+148 
-155 AFGASLG
+155 
-162 LSTLGA
+162 
-168 GEKGGR
+168 
-174 ITLGAGSYGTQRAT
+174 
-188 LEANTG
+188 
-194 KSASGFWMNT
+194 MNT

-386 RVQLGGGVHRYEGAH
+386 RAQLGGGVHRYEGAH

-465 PANFD
+465 PANFN

-515 ALQAERMLDIEFNF
+515 ALQAERMLDMEFNF
-529 RNSGEEWAFD
+529 RNSGEKWAFD

-545 QYQNQLVL
+545 QYQNQLVP

-574 GIEFTGAYE
+574 GVEFTGAYE

-599 ENVNWVSDPTSSFVD
+599 ENVNWVSDPTSSVVN
-614 NTTIAFSPGAVASAR
+614 NTPIAFSPGAVASAR

-679 MQRLV
+679 MRRLV

>member
-1 MKKFMCT
+1 MNKFMCT

-13 FSLYATAQE
+13 MSLFASAQE
-22 KADSAKIDILLL
+22 VADSAKIDILLL
-34 PNVELNAVNVLGTW
+34 PNVELNEVNVLGTW
-48 AEKNDPIA
+48 AQKDDPIA
-56 QINLTQKDI
+56 QINLTEKDV

-86 FSDAGNGVG
+86 FSDAGNGIG

-125 VVWVNTPDLMSS
+125 VFWVNTPDLMSS

-162 LSTLGA
+162 LSTLGT

-188 LEANTG
+188 LEASTG
-194 KSASGFWMNT
+194 KTASGFWMNT

-230 FAGGGHYVEAVR
+230 FAGGGHYVEAVH

-251 AWYGVDSTTMYGG
+251 AWYGVDSTTMYGP
-264 AWDAA
+264 DAF
-269 PRTNAAGAI
+269 PQFNAAGAL
-278 YDDMWNVVGTYDDQV
+278 YDDNWSVIGTYDDQV

-323 GAGYYEEYNQGS
+323 GAGYYEEYNQG
-335 VLGLSFMDFGLMPYY
+335 FAFADFGIANYVSAM
-350 TATGDTVAY
+350 DTVVF
-359 GDVVT
+359 GDVVS

-372 YGATSSWTYENGGQ
+372 YGATSSWTYENSGQ

-415 LDGEYYTGDA
+415 LDGDYYTGDA
-425 VKDDA
+425 IKDDA

-465 PANFD
+465 PAIFD

-475 FNPKVGMTYNLGGN
+475 FNPKVGLTYNLSGN
-489 QVFGAYAGVGHREP
+489 QIFGAYAGVGHREP

-510 AADAN
+510 AADVN
-515 ALQAERMLDIEFNF
+515 GLQAERMVDMEFNF
-529 RNSGEEWAFD
+529 RNSGEKWAFD
-539 VNAYRQ
+539 VHAYRQ

-574 GIEFTGAYE
+574 GVEFTGAYE

-599 ENVNWVSDPTSSFVD
+599 ENVNWVSDPASSFVG
-614 NTTIAFSPGAVASAR
+614 NTPIAFSPGIVASAR

-639 TLWNQY
+639 TIWNQY
-645 VGKQYM
+645 VGKQYL

-679 MQRLV
+679 MQRLI
-684 GFVEFRNLG
+684 GFVECRNLG

-700 GYMYRDELDNYIAYY
+700 GYMWGDIPYY

>member
-1 MKKFMCT
+1 MKHVMST
-8 AAAVA
+8 AVA
-13 FSLYATAQE
+13 VALSLYATAQE
-22 KADSAKIDILLL
+22 QADSAKIDILLL
-34 PNVELNAVNVLGTW
+34 PNVELNEVNVLGTW
-48 AEKNDPIA
+48 AQKDDPIA
-56 QINLTQKDI
+56 QINLTEKAI

-125 VVWVNTPDLMSS
+125 VFWVNTPDLISS

-188 LEANTG
+188 MEAGTG

-251 AWYGVDSTTMYGG
+251 AWYGVDSTTMYGP
-264 AWDAA
+264 DAY
-269 PRTNAAGAI
+269 PQFNAAGAL
-278 YDDMWNVVGTYDDQV
+278 YDDAWSVIGTYDDQV

-323 GAGYYEEYNQGS
+323 GAGYYEEYNQG
-335 VLGLSFMDFGLMPYY
+335 FAFADFGISNYVSAM
-350 TATGDTVAY
+350 DTVTF
-359 GDVVT
+359 GDVVS

-372 YGATSSWTYENGGQ
+372 YGATSSWTYENGDQ

-415 LDGEYYTGDA
+415 LDGDYYTGDA
-425 VKDDA
+425 IKDDA

-436 AVTSNNLLVY
+436 ALTSNNLLVY

-489 QVFGAYAGVGHREP
+489 QILGAYAGVGHREP

-510 AADAN
+510 ADDAN
-515 ALQAERMLDIEFNF
+515 SLQAERMLDMEFNF
-529 RNSGEEWAFD
+529 RNSGEKWAFD

-574 GIEFTGAYE
+574 GVEFTGAYE
-583 LTSALSATA
+583 LTTTLSATA

-599 ENVNWVSDPTSSFVD
+599 ENVNWVSDPTSSFLD
-614 NTTIAFSPGAVASAR
+614 NTPIAFSPGAVASAR

-651 SNEGLEA
+651 SNEGLDA

-679 MQRLV
+679 MQRLI

-700 GYMYRDELDNYIAYY
+700 GYMWGDFAYY
-715 YAQATFNI
+715 YAQATFNV
-723 MTGLTFEF
+723 MTGLTFDF

>member
-1 MKKFMCT
+1 MFT
-8 AAAVA
+8 AASVA
-13 FSLYATAQE
+13 LSLLATAQE
-22 KADSAKIDILLL
+22 KADSVKADILL
-34 PNVELNAVNVLGTW
+34 PPKVELNEVNVLGTW
-48 AEKNDPIA
+48 AQKDDPIA
-56 QINLTQKDI
+56 QINLTEKDV

-125 VVWVNTPDLMSS
+125 VFWVNTPDLMSS

-174 ITLGAGSYGTQRAT
+174 ITLGAGSFGTQRAT
-188 LEANTG
+188 MEASTG
-194 KSASGFWMNT
+194 VSASGFWMNT

-216 RASSDLQ
+216 RASSDLK

-230 FAGGGHYVEAVR
+230 FAGGGHYLEAMR
-242 FGGGERTYQ
+242 FGGSERTYQ
-251 AWYGVDSTTMYGG
+251 AWYGVDSATMYGP
-264 AWDAA
+264 DAF
-269 PRTNAAGAI
+269 PQFNAAGAL
-278 YDDMWNVVGTYDDQV
+278 YDDTWSVIGTYDDQV

-323 GAGYYEEYNQGS
+323 GAGYYEEYNQG
-335 VLGLSFMDFGLMPYY
+335 FAFADFGIANYFSAM
-350 TATGDTVAY
+350 DTVVF

-372 YGATSSWTYENGGQ
+372 YGATSSWTYSTVNH
-386 RVQLGGGVHRYEGAH
+386 RIQLGGGVHRYEGAH
-401 FGRVI
+401 FGEVI
-406 WANNPNVST
+406 WSNNPNVST
-415 LDGEYYTGDA
+415 LDDDYYTGDA
-425 VKDDA
+425 IKDDA
-430 NIYAKY
+430 NVYAKY
-436 AVTSNNLLVY
+436 ALINNNILVY

-451 RYVNHSSTG
+451 RFVNHSSTG

-475 FNPKVGMTYNLGGN
+475 FNPKVGLTYNLGGN
-489 QVFGAYAGVGHREP
+489 QIFGAYTGVGHREP

-510 AADAN
+510 ADDAN
-515 ALQAERMLDIEFNF
+515 ALQAERMLDMEFNY
-529 RNSGEEWAFD
+529 RNSGEKWAFD

-574 GIEFTGAYE
+574 GLEFTGAYE
-583 LTSALSATA
+583 LSSVISATA

-599 ENVNWVSDPTSSFVD
+599 ENVNWVSDPISSFLD
-614 NTTIAFSPGAVASAR
+614 NTPIAFSPSAVASAR

-667 NARTSYTWNCSD
+667 NARTSYSWSCDDRQKVT
-679 MQRLV
+679 

-700 GYMYRDELDNYIAYY
+700 GYMWGDFAYY

>member
-1 MKKFMCT
+1 MNKFMCT

-13 FSLYATAQE
+13 FSLFATAQE
-22 KADSAKIDILLL
+22 KADSVKIDILLL
-34 PNVELNAVNVLGTW
+34 PNVELNEVNVLGTW
-48 AEKNDPIA
+48 AQKDDPIA
-56 QINLTQKDI
+56 QINLTEKDV

-86 FSDAGNGVG
+86 FSDAGNGIG

-125 VVWVNTPDLMSS
+125 VFWVNTPDLMSS

-188 LEANTG
+188 LEASTG
-194 KSASGFWMNT
+194 KTASGFWMNT

-230 FAGGGHYVEAVR
+230 FAGGGHYVEAVH

-251 AWYGVDSTTMYGG
+251 AWYGVDSTTMYGP
-264 AWDAA
+264 DAF
-269 PRTNAAGAI
+269 PQFNAAGAL
-278 YDDMWNVVGTYDDQV
+278 YDDNWSVIGTYDDQV

-323 GAGYYEEYNQGS
+323 GAGYYEEYNQG
-335 VLGLSFMDFGLMPYY
+335 FAFADFGIANYVSAM
-350 TATGDTVAY
+350 DTVVF
-359 GDVVT
+359 GDVVS

-372 YGATSSWTYENGGQ
+372 YGATSSWTYENSGQ

-415 LDGEYYTGDA
+415 LDGDYYTGDA
-425 VKDDA
+425 IKDDA

-465 PANFD
+465 PAIFD

-475 FNPKVGMTYNLGGN
+475 FNPKVGLTYNLSGN
-489 QVFGAYAGVGHREP
+489 QIFGAYAGVGHREP

-510 AADAN
+510 AADVN
-515 ALQAERMLDIEFNF
+515 ALQAERIVDMEFNF
-529 RNSGEEWAFD
+529 HNYGEKWAFD

-574 GIEFTGAYE
+574 GVEITGAYE

-599 ENVNWVSDPTSSFVD
+599 ENVNWVSDPASSFVG
-614 NTTIAFSPGAVASAR
+614 NTPIAFSPGTLASVR

-645 VGKQYM
+645 VGKQYL

-679 MQRLV
+679 MQRLI

-700 GYMYRDELDNYIAYY
+700 GYMWGDIPYY

>member
-1 MKKFMCT
+1 MKHVMST
-8 AAAVA
+8 AVA
-13 FSLYATAQE
+13 VALSLYATAQE

-34 PNVELNAVNVLGTW
+34 PNVELNEVNVLGTW
-48 AEKNDPIA
+48 AQKEDPIA
-56 QINLTQKDI
+56 QINLTEKDI

-125 VVWVNTPDLMSS
+125 VFWVNTPDLMSS

-188 LEANTG
+188 MEASTG
-194 KSASGFWMNT
+194 KTASGFWMNT

-251 AWYGVDSTTMYGG
+251 AWYGVDTTTMYGP
-264 AWDAA
+264 DAY
-269 PRTNAAGAI
+269 PQFNAAGAL
-278 YDDMWNVVGTYDDQV
+278 YDDTWSVIGTYDDQV

-323 GAGYYEEYNQGS
+323 GAGYYEEYNQG
-335 VLGLSFMDFGLMPYY
+335 FAFADFGIGNYVSAM
-350 TATGDTVAY
+350 DTVAF

-415 LDGEYYTGDA
+415 LDGDYYTGDA

-451 RYVNHSSTG
+451 RYVNHNSTG

-489 QVFGAYAGVGHREP
+489 QVFGAYAGIGHREP

-510 AADAN
+510 ADDAN
-515 ALQAERMLDIEFNF
+515 ALQAERMLDMEFNF
-529 RNSGEEWAFD
+529 RNSGEKWAFD

-574 GIEFTGAYE
+574 GLEFTGAYE

-599 ENVNWVSDPTSSFVD
+599 ENVNWVSDPLSSFVD
-614 NTTIAFSPGAVASAR
+614 NTPIAFSPGAVASAR

-645 VGKQYM
+645 VGKQYL

-658 HSLPAYHII
+658 YSLPAYHII

-679 MQRLV
+679 VQRLI

-700 GYMYRDELDNYIAYY
+700 GYMWGDFAYY
-715 YAQATFNI
+715 YAQATFNL

>member
-1 MKKFMCT
+1 MKHVMST
-8 AAAVA
+8 AVA
-13 FSLYATAQE
+13 VALSLYATAQE

-34 PNVELNAVNVLGTW
+34 PNVELNEVNVLGTW
-48 AEKNDPIA
+48 AQKEDPIA
-56 QINLTQKDI
+56 QINLTEKDI

-125 VVWVNTPDLMSS
+125 VFWVNTPDLMSS

-188 LEANTG
+188 MEASTG
-194 KSASGFWMNT
+194 KTASGFWMNT

-251 AWYGVDSTTMYGG
+251 AWYGVDTTTMYGP
-264 AWDAA
+264 DAY
-269 PRTNAAGAI
+269 PQFNAAGAL
-278 YDDMWNVVGTYDDQV
+278 YDDTWSVIGTYDDQV

-323 GAGYYEEYNQGS
+323 GAGYYEEYNQG
-335 VLGLSFMDFGLMPYY
+335 FAFADFGIGNYVSAM
-350 TATGDTVAY
+350 DTVAF

-415 LDGEYYTGDA
+415 LDGDYYTGDA

-451 RYVNHSSTG
+451 RYVNHNSTG

-489 QVFGAYAGVGHREP
+489 QVFGAYAGIGHREP

-510 AADAN
+510 ADDAN
-515 ALQAERMLDIEFNF
+515 ALQAERMLDMEFNF
-529 RNSGEEWAFD
+529 RNSGEKWAFD

-574 GIEFTGAYE
+574 GLEFTGAYE

-599 ENVNWVSDPTSSFVD
+599 ENVNWVSDPLSSFVD
-614 NTTIAFSPGAVASAR
+614 NTPIAFSPGAVASAR

-645 VGKQYM
+645 VGKQYL
-651 SNEGLEA
+651 SNEGLKA

-679 MQRLV
+679 VQRLI

-700 GYMYRDELDNYIAYY
+700 GYMSADFAYY
-715 YAQATFNI
+715 YAQATFNL
-723 MTGLTFEF
+723 MTGLTLEF

>member
-1 MKKFMCT
+1 MKHVMST

-13 FSLYATAQE
+13 FSLFATAQE
-22 KADSAKIDILLL
+22 QADSAKIDILLL
-34 PNVELNAVNVLGTW
+34 PNVELNEVNVLGTW
-48 AEKNDPIA
+48 AQKDDPIA
-56 QINLTQKDI
+56 QINLTEKDI

-125 VVWVNTPDLMSS
+125 VFWVNTPDLMSS

-188 LEANTG
+188 MEAGTG

-251 AWYGVDSTTMYGG
+251 AWYGVDSTTMYGP
-264 AWDAA
+264 DAY
-269 PRTNAAGAI
+269 PQFNAAGAL
-278 YDDMWNVVGTYDDQV
+278 YDDAWSVIGTYDDQV

-323 GAGYYEEYNQGS
+323 GAGYYEEYNQG
-335 VLGLSFMDFGLMPYY
+335 FAFADFGISNYVSAM
-350 TATGDTVAY
+350 DTVTF
-359 GDVVT
+359 GDVVS

-372 YGATSSWTYENGGQ
+372 YGATSSWTYENGDQ

-406 WANNPNVST
+406 LANNPNVST
-415 LDGEYYTGDA
+415 LDGDYYTGDA
-425 VKDDA
+425 IKDDA

-436 AVTSNNLLVY
+436 ALTSNNLLVY

-489 QVFGAYAGVGHREP
+489 QILGAYAGVGHREP

-510 AADAN
+510 ADDAN
-515 ALQAERMLDIEFNF
+515 SLQAERMLDMEFNF
-529 RNSGEEWAFD
+529 RNSGEKWAFD

-567 VGQSFRQ
+567 VGQSLRQ
-574 GIEFTGAYE
+574 GVEFTGAYE
-583 LTSALSATA
+583 LTTALSATA

-599 ENVNWVSDPTSSFVD
+599 ENVNWVSDPLSSFVD
-614 NTTIAFSPGAVASAR
+614 NTSIAFSPGAVASAR
-629 LTYAKKGFEA
+629 LTYTKKGFEA

-645 VGKQYM
+645 VGKQHM
-651 SNEGLEA
+651 SNEGLDA

-679 MQRLV
+679 MQRLI

-700 GYMYRDELDNYIAYY
+700 GYMWGDFAYY
-715 YAQATFNI
+715 YAQATFNV

>member
-1 MKKFMCT
+1 MKHVMST
-8 AAAVA
+8 AVA
-13 FSLYATAQE
+13 VALSLYATAQE
-22 KADSAKIDILLL
+22 QADSAKIDILLL
-34 PNVELNAVNVLGTW
+34 PNVELNEVNVLGTW
-48 AEKNDPIA
+48 AQKDDPIA
-56 QINLTQKDI
+56 QINLTEKAI

-125 VVWVNTPDLMSS
+125 VFWVNTPDLMSS

-188 LEANTG
+188 MEAGTG
-194 KSASGFWMNT
+194 KSTSGFWMNT

-251 AWYGVDSTTMYGG
+251 AWYGVDSTTMYGP
-264 AWDAA
+264 DAY
-269 PRTNAAGAI
+269 PQFNAAGAL
-278 YDDMWNVVGTYDDQV
+278 YDDAWSIIGTYDDQV

-323 GAGYYEEYNQGS
+323 GAGYYEEYNQG
-335 VLGLSFMDFGLMPYY
+335 FAFADFGIGNYVSAM
-350 TATGDTVAY
+350 DTVAF
-359 GDVVT
+359 GDVVS

-372 YGATSSWTYENGGQ
+372 YGATSSWTYENGDQ

-415 LDGEYYTGDA
+415 LDGDYYTGDA
-425 VKDDA
+425 IKDDA

-436 AVTSNNLLVY
+436 ALTSNNLLVY

-489 QVFGAYAGVGHREP
+489 QILGAYAGVGHREP

-510 AADAN
+510 ADDAN
-515 ALQAERMLDIEFNF
+515 SLQAERMLDMEFNF
-529 RNSGEEWAFD
+529 RNSGEKWAFD

-574 GIEFTGAYE
+574 GVEFTGTYE
-583 LTSALSATA
+583 LTTALSATA

-599 ENVNWVSDPTSSFVD
+599 ENVNWVSDPASSFLD
-614 NTTIAFSPGAVASAR
+614 NTPIAFSPGAVASAR

-651 SNEGLEA
+651 SNEGLDA

-679 MQRLV
+679 MQRLI

-700 GYMYRDELDNYIAYY
+700 GYMWGDFAYY
-715 YAQATFNI
+715 YAQANFNV

>member
-1 MKKFMCT
+1 MKHVMST
-8 AAAVA
+8 AVA
-13 FSLYATAQE
+13 LALSLFATAQE
-22 KADSAKIDILLL
+22 QADSAKIDILLL
-34 PNVELNAVNVLGTW
+34 PNVELNEVSVLGTW
-48 AEKNDPIA
+48 AQKDDPIA
-56 QINLTQKDI
+56 QINLTEKDI

-72 DLPYVLQDVAGVVS
+72 DLPYVLQDIAGVVS

-125 VVWVNTPDLMSS
+125 VFWVNTPDLMSS

-174 ITLGAGSYGTQRAT
+174 ITMGAGSYGTQRAT

-194 KSASGFWMNT
+194 KSESGFWMNT
-204 RISSITSDGYVE
+204 RISSITSNGYVE

-251 AWYGVDSTTMYGG
+251 AWYGVDSTTMYGP
-264 AWDAA
+264 DAY
-269 PRTNAAGAI
+269 PQFNAAGAL
-278 YDDMWNVVGTYDDQV
+278 YDDTWSVIGTYDDQV

-308 NLFGGTFA
+308 NLFGGTLA

-323 GAGYYEEYNQGS
+323 GAGYYEEYNQGYA
-335 VLGLSFMDFGLMPYY
+335 FADFGLMNYI
-350 TATGDTVAY
+350 AAGDTVAF
-359 GDVVT
+359 GDVVS

-372 YGATSSWTYENGGQ
+372 YGATASWSYENGGQ
-386 RVQLGGGVHRYEGAH
+386 RLQLGGGAHRYEGAH

-415 LDGEYYTGDA
+415 LDGDYYTGNA

-436 AVTSNNLLVY
+436 ALTSNNLLVY

-451 RYVNHSSTG
+451 RYVNHASSG

-465 PANFD
+465 PANFE

-475 FNPKVGMTYNLGGN
+475 FNPKIGLTYDLGKN
-489 QVFGAYAGVGHREP
+489 QIFGAYAGVGHREP

-510 AADAN
+510 AVSADD
-515 ALQAERMLDIEFNF
+515 LDAERMLDVELNYKKA
-529 RNSGEEWAFD
+529 GDAWAID

-574 GIEFTGAYE
+574 GLEFTGAYE
-583 LTSALSATA
+583 LTSALSASA

-599 ENVNWVSDPTSSFVD
+599 ENVNWVSDPTSSMLD
-614 NTTIAFSPGAVASAR
+614 NTPIAFSPGAVASAR

-645 VGKQYM
+645 VGKQYL
-651 SNEGLEA
+651 SNEGLQA
-658 HSLPAYHII
+658 HSLPAYHVI

-679 MQRLV
+679 VQRLI
-684 GFVEFRNLG
+684 GFVELRNLG

-700 GYMYRDELDNYIAYY
+700 GYMWGDWAYY

>member
-1 MKKFMCT
+1 MKHVMST
-8 AAAVA
+8 AVA
-13 FSLYATAQE
+13 VALSLYATAQE

-34 PNVELNAVNVLGTW
+34 PNVELNEVNVLGTW
-48 AEKNDPIA
+48 AQKEDPIA
-56 QINLTQKDI
+56 QINLTEKDI

-125 VVWVNTPDLMSS
+125 VFWVNTPDLMSS

-188 LEANTG
+188 MEASTG
-194 KSASGFWMNT
+194 KTASGFWMNT

-251 AWYGVDSTTMYGG
+251 AWYGVDTTTMYGP
-264 AWDAA
+264 DAY
-269 PRTNAAGAI
+269 PQFNAAGAL
-278 YDDMWNVVGTYDDQV
+278 YDDTWSVIGTYDDQV

-323 GAGYYEEYNQGS
+323 GAGYYEEYNQG
-335 VLGLSFMDFGLMPYY
+335 FAFADFGIGNYVSAM
-350 TATGDTVAY
+350 DTVAF

-415 LDGEYYTGDA
+415 LDGDYYTGDA

-451 RYVNHSSTG
+451 RYVNHNSTG

-470 RTFNF
+470 HTFNF

-489 QVFGAYAGVGHREP
+489 QVFGAYAGIGHREP

-510 AADAN
+510 ADDAN
-515 ALQAERMLDIEFNF
+515 ALQAERMLDMEFNF
-529 RNSGEEWAFD
+529 RNSGEKWAFD

-574 GIEFTGAYE
+574 GLEFTGAYE

-599 ENVNWVSDPTSSFVD
+599 ENVNWVSDPLSSFVD
-614 NTTIAFSPGAVASAR
+614 NTPIAFSPGAVASAR

-645 VGKQYM
+645 VGKQYL
-651 SNEGLEA
+651 SNEGLKA

-679 MQRLV
+679 VQRLI

-700 GYMYRDELDNYIAYY
+700 GYMSADFAYY
-715 YAQATFNI
+715 YAQATFNL

>member
-1 MKKFMCT
+1 MCT
-8 AAAVA
+8 AAAAA
-13 FSLYATAQE
+13 FSLFATAQE

-34 PNVELNAVNVLGTW
+34 PNVELNEVNVLGTW
-48 AEKNDPIA
+48 AQKDDPIA
-56 QINLTQKDI
+56 QINLTEKDV

-86 FSDAGNGVG
+86 FSDAGNGIG

-125 VVWVNTPDLMSS
+125 VFWVNTPDLMSS

-188 LEANTG
+188 MEASTG
-194 KSASGFWMNT
+194 KTASGFWMNT

-251 AWYGVDSTTMYGG
+251 AWYGVDSTTMYGP
-264 AWDAA
+264 DAY
-269 PRTNAAGAI
+269 PQFNAAGVL
-278 YDDMWNVVGTYDDQV
+278 YDDTWSVIGTYDDQV

-323 GAGYYEEYNQGS
+323 GAGYYEEYNQG
-335 VLGLSFMDFGLMPYY
+335 FAFADFGIGNYVSAM
-350 TATGDTVAY
+350 DTVAF

-415 LDGEYYTGDA
+415 LDGDYYTGDA

-436 AVTSNNLLVY
+436 ALTSNNLLVY

-489 QVFGAYAGVGHREP
+489 QVFGAYAGIGHREP

-510 AADAN
+510 ADDAN
-515 ALQAERMLDIEFNF
+515 ALQAERMLDMEFNF
-529 RNSGEEWAFD
+529 RNSGEKWAFD

-574 GIEFTGAYE
+574 GVEFTGAYE
-583 LTSALSATA
+583 LTSALSATT

-599 ENVNWVSDPTSSFVD
+599 ENVNWVSDPLSSFVD
-614 NTTIAFSPGAVASAR
+614 NTPIAFSPGAVASAR

-667 NARTSYTWNCSD
+667 NARTQYTWNCSD
-679 MQRLV
+679 MQRLI

-700 GYMYRDELDNYIAYY
+700 GYMWGDFAYY

>member
-1 MKKFMCT
+1 MNKFMCT

-13 FSLYATAQE
+13 FSLFATAQE
-22 KADSAKIDILLL
+22 KADSVEIDILLL
-34 PNVELNAVNVLGTW
+34 PNVELNEMNVLGTW
-48 AEKNDPIA
+48 AQKDDPIA
-56 QINLTQKDI
+56 QINLTEKDV

-86 FSDAGNGVG
+86 FSDAGNGIG

-125 VVWVNTPDLMSS
+125 VFWVNTPDLMSS

-188 LEANTG
+188 LEASTG
-194 KSASGFWMNT
+194 KTASGFWMNT

-230 FAGGGHYVEAVR
+230 FAGGGHYVEAVH

-251 AWYGVDSTTMYGG
+251 AWYGVDSITMYGP
-264 AWDAA
+264 DAF
-269 PRTNAAGAI
+269 PQFNAAGAL
-278 YDDMWNVVGTYDDQV
+278 YDDTWSVIGTYDDQV

-323 GAGYYEEYNQGS
+323 GAGYYEEYNQG
-335 VLGLSFMDFGLMPYY
+335 FAFADFGIANYVSAM
-350 TATGDTVAY
+350 DTVVF
-359 GDVVT
+359 GDVVS

-372 YGATSSWTYENGGQ
+372 YGATSSWPYENSGQ

-415 LDGEYYTGDA
+415 LDGDYYTGDA
-425 VKDDA
+425 IKDDA

-465 PANFD
+465 PAIFD

-475 FNPKVGMTYNLGGN
+475 FNPKVGLTYNLSGN
-489 QVFGAYAGVGHREP
+489 QIFGAYAGVGHREP

-510 AADAN
+510 AADVN
-515 ALQAERMLDIEFNF
+515 GLQAERMVDMEFNF
-529 RNSGEEWAFD
+529 RNSGEKWAFD
-539 VNAYRQ
+539 VHAYRQ

-574 GIEFTGAYE
+574 GLEFTGAYE

-599 ENVNWVSDPTSSFVD
+599 ENVNWVSDPASSFVG
-614 NTTIAFSPGAVASAR
+614 NTPIAFSPGIVASAR
-629 LTYAKKGFEA
+629 STYTKKGFEA
-639 TLWNQY
+639 TIWNQY
-645 VGKQYM
+645 VGKQYL

-679 MQRLV
+679 MQRLI

-700 GYMYRDELDNYIAYY
+700 GYMWGDIPYY

>member
-1 MKKFMCT
+1 MST
-8 AAAVA
+8 AVA
-13 FSLYATAQE
+13 VALSLYATAQE
-22 KADSAKIDILLL
+22 QADSAKIDILLL
-34 PNVELNAVNVLGTW
+34 PNVELNEVNVLGTW
-48 AEKNDPIA
+48 AQKDDPIA
-56 QINLTQKDI
+56 QINLTEKAI

-125 VVWVNTPDLMSS
+125 VFWVNTPDLMSS

-188 LEANTG
+188 MEAGTG

-251 AWYGVDSTTMYGG
+251 AWYGVDSTTMYGP
-264 AWDAA
+264 DAY
-269 PRTNAAGAI
+269 PQFNAAGAL
-278 YDDMWNVVGTYDDQV
+278 YDDAWSVIGTYDDQV

-323 GAGYYEEYNQGS
+323 GAGYYEEYNQG
-335 VLGLSFMDFGLMPYY
+335 FAFADFGISNYVSAM
-350 TATGDTVAY
+350 DTVTF
-359 GDVVT
+359 GDVVS

-372 YGATSSWTYENGGQ
+372 YGATSSWTYENGDQ

-415 LDGEYYTGDA
+415 LDGDYYTGDA
-425 VKDDA
+425 IKDDA

-436 AVTSNNLLVY
+436 ALTSNNLLVY

-489 QVFGAYAGVGHREP
+489 QILGAYAGVGHREP

-510 AADAN
+510 ADDAN
-515 ALQAERMLDIEFNF
+515 SLQAERMLDMEFNF
-529 RNSGEEWAFD
+529 RNSGEKWAFD

-567 VGQSFRQ
+567 VGQSLRQ
-574 GIEFTGAYE
+574 GVEFTGAYE
-583 LTSALSATA
+583 LTTALSATA

-599 ENVNWVSDPTSSFVD
+599 ENVNWVSDPLSSFVD
-614 NTTIAFSPGAVASAR
+614 NTSIAFSPGAVASAR
-629 LTYAKKGFEA
+629 LTYTKKGFEA

-651 SNEGLEA
+651 SNEGLDA

-679 MQRLV
+679 MQRLI

-700 GYMYRDELDNYIAYY
+700 GYMWGDFAYY
-715 YAQATFNI
+715 YAQATFNV

>member
-1 MKKFMCT
+1 MKKIMFT
-8 AAAVA
+8 AASVA
-13 FSLYATAQE
+13 LSLLATAQE
-22 KADSAKIDILLL
+22 KADSVKADILLL
-34 PNVELNAVNVLGTW
+34 PKVELNEVNVLGTW
-48 AEKNDPIA
+48 AQKDDPIA
-56 QINLTQKDI
+56 QINLTEKDVK
-65 EALNTGR
+65 ALNTGR

-125 VVWVNTPDLMSS
+125 VFWVNTPDLMSS

-188 LEANTG
+188 MEASTG
-194 KSASGFWMNT
+194 VSASGFWMNT
-204 RISSITSDGYVE
+204 RISSITSNGYVE

-230 FAGGGHYVEAVR
+230 FAGGGHYMEAVR

-251 AWYGVDSTTMYGG
+251 AWYGIDSTTMYGP
-264 AWDAA
+264 DAF
-269 PRTNAAGAI
+269 PQFNAAGAL
-278 YDDMWNVVGTYDDQV
+278 YDDTWSVIGTYDDQV

-323 GAGYYEEYNQGS
+323 GAGYYEEYNQG
-335 VLGLSFMDFGLMPYY
+335 FAFADFGISNYVSAM
-350 TATGDTVAY
+350 DTVTF
-359 GDVVT
+359 GDVVS

-372 YGATSSWTYENGGQ
+372 YGATSSWTYENGDQ

-415 LDGEYYTGDA
+415 LDGDYYTGDA
-425 VKDDA
+425 IKDDA

-436 AVTSNNLLVY
+436 ALTSNNLLVY

-489 QVFGAYAGVGHREP
+489 QILGAYAGVGHREP

-510 AADAN
+510 ADDAN
-515 ALQAERMLDIEFNF
+515 SLQAERMLDMEFNF
-529 RNSGEEWAFD
+529 RNSGEKWAFD

-567 VGQSFRQ
+567 VGQSLRQ
-574 GIEFTGAYE
+574 GVEFTGAYE
-583 LTSALSATA
+583 LTTALSATA

-599 ENVNWVSDPTSSFVD
+599 ENVNWVSDPLSSFVD
-614 NTTIAFSPGAVASAR
+614 NTPIAFSPGAVASAR

-651 SNEGLEA
+651 SNEGLDA

-679 MQRLV
+679 MQRLI

-700 GYMYRDELDNYIAYY
+700 GYMWGDFAYY
-715 YAQATFNI
+715 YAQATFNV

>member
-1 MKKFMCT
+1 MST
-8 AAAVA
+8 AVA
-13 FSLYATAQE
+13 VALSLYATAQE

-34 PNVELNAVNVLGTW
+34 PNVELNEVNVLGTW
-48 AEKNDPIA
+48 AQKEDPIA
-56 QINLTQKDI
+56 QINLTEKDI

-125 VVWVNTPDLMSS
+125 VFWVNTPDLMSS

-188 LEANTG
+188 MEASTG
-194 KSASGFWMNT
+194 KTASGFWMNT

-251 AWYGVDSTTMYGG
+251 AWYGVDTTTMYGP
-264 AWDAA
+264 DAY
-269 PRTNAAGAI
+269 PQFNAAGAL
-278 YDDMWNVVGTYDDQV
+278 YDDTWSVIGTYDDQV

-323 GAGYYEEYNQGS
+323 GAGYYEEYNQG
-335 VLGLSFMDFGLMPYY
+335 FAFADFGIGNYVSAM
-350 TATGDTVAY
+350 DTVAF

-386 RVQLGGGVHRYEGAH
+386 RVQLGSGVHRYEGAH

-415 LDGEYYTGDA
+415 LDGDYYTGDA

-451 RYVNHSSTG
+451 RYVNHNSTG

-489 QVFGAYAGVGHREP
+489 QVFGAYAGIGHREP

-510 AADAN
+510 ADDAN
-515 ALQAERMLDIEFNF
+515 ALQAERMLDMEFNF
-529 RNSGEEWAFD
+529 RNSGEKWAFD

-574 GIEFTGAYE
+574 GLEFTGAYE

-599 ENVNWVSDPTSSFVD
+599 ENVNWVSDPLSSFVD
-614 NTTIAFSPGAVASAR
+614 NTPIAFSPGAVASAR

-645 VGKQYM
+645 VGKQYL
-651 SNEGLEA
+651 SNEGLKA

-679 MQRLV
+679 VQRLI

-700 GYMYRDELDNYIAYY
+700 GYMWGDFAYY
-715 YAQATFNI
+715 YAQATFNL
-723 MTGLTFEF
+723 MTGLTLEF

>member
-8 AAAVA
+8 AAVVA

-34 PNVELNAVNVLGTW
+34 PNVELNEVNVLGTW
-48 AEKNDPIA
+48 AQKNDPIA

-125 VVWVNTPDLMSS
+125 VFWVNTPDLMSS

-269 PRTNAAGAI
+269 PRSNFAGAI

-293 DNYGQEHTQLHYRYS
+293 DNYGQEHTQLHYRFA

-335 VLGLSFMDFGLMPYY
+335 VLGVSFMDFGLMPYF
-350 TATGDTVAY
+350 TPAGDTVAF

-475 FNPKVGMTYNLGGN
+475 FNPKVGLTYDLGKD
-489 QVFGAYAGVGHREP
+489 QIVGAYVGVGHREP
-503 NRTDLQY
+503 NRSDLQY
-510 AADAN
+510 ADDAN
-515 ALQAERMLDIEFNF
+515 AMKAERMLDVELNY
-529 RNSGEEWAFD
+529 RKAADKWAFD

-545 QYQNQLVL
+545 QYQNQLVP
-553 TGAIDA
+553 TGGLDA
-559 QGYPIREN
+559 QGYPIRAN
-567 VGQSFRQ
+567 VGDSYRQ
-574 GIEFTGAYE
+574 GLEFTGAFE
-583 LTSALSATA
+583 LTSALSAMA

-599 ENVNWVSDPTSSFVD
+599 VNVNWCSNPPT
-614 NTTIAFSPGAVASAR
+614 
-629 LTYAKKGFEA
+629 
-639 TLWNQY
+639 
-645 VGKQYM
+645 
-651 SNEGLEA
+651 
-658 HSLPAYHII
+658 
-667 NARTSYTWNCSD
+667 C
-679 MQRLV
+679 LV
-684 GFVEFRNLG
+684 G
-693 NTSYAAN
+693 NTP
-700 GYMYRDELDNYIAYY
+700 IA
-715 YAQATFNI
+715 I
-723 MTGLTFEF
+723 

>member
-1 MKKFMCT
+1 MKHVMST
-8 AAAVA
+8 AVA
-13 FSLYATAQE
+13 VALSLYATAQE

-34 PNVELNAVNVLGTW
+34 PNVELNEVNVLGTW
-48 AEKNDPIA
+48 AQKEDPIA
-56 QINLTQKDI
+56 QINLTEKDI

-72 DLPYVLQDVAGVVS
+72 DLPYVLQDVACVVS

-125 VVWVNTPDLMSS
+125 VFWVNTPDLMSS

-168 GEKGGR
+168 GEKGWR

-188 LEANTG
+188 MEASTG
-194 KSASGFWMNT
+194 KTASGFWMNT

-251 AWYGVDSTTMYGG
+251 AWYGVDTTTMYGP
-264 AWDAA
+264 DAY
-269 PRTNAAGAI
+269 PQFNAAGAL
-278 YDDMWNVVGTYDDQV
+278 YDDTWSVIGTYDDQV

-323 GAGYYEEYNQGS
+323 GAGYYEEYNQG
-335 VLGLSFMDFGLMPYY
+335 FAFADFGIGNYVSAM
-350 TATGDTVAY
+350 DTVAF

-415 LDGEYYTGDA
+415 LDGDYYTGDA

-451 RYVNHSSTG
+451 RYVNHNSTG

-489 QVFGAYAGVGHREP
+489 QVFGAYAGIGHREP

-510 AADAN
+510 ADDAN
-515 ALQAERMLDIEFNF
+515 ALQAERMLDMEFNF
-529 RNSGEEWAFD
+529 RNSGEKWAFD

-574 GIEFTGAYE
+574 GLEFTGAYE

-599 ENVNWVSDPTSSFVD
+599 ENVNWVSDPLSSFVD
-614 NTTIAFSPGAVASAR
+614 NTPIAFSPGAVASAR

-645 VGKQYM
+645 VGKQYL
-651 SNEGLEA
+651 SNEGLKA

-679 MQRLV
+679 VQRLI

-700 GYMYRDELDNYIAYY
+700 GYMSADFAYY
-715 YAQATFNI
+715 YAQATFNL
-723 MTGLTFEF
+723 MTGLTLEF